1 MLVWW
6 GVEVRRLP
14 AWNKEMALRTQTRE
28 RFRNKRAGICLCRV
42 EVGVRE
48 GPLTGNA
55 GGTI

>member
-28 RFRNKRAGICLCRV
+28 RFRNKRAGICF
-42 EVGVRE
+42 
-48 GPLTGNA
+48 A
-55 GGTI
+55 GWKWV